1 MSVFEFEKSLLTRL
15 EESTDVLQC
24 KNEPVPASQVRAEW
38 AYHVELQIEPAGW
51 LIPFL
56 PYFL

>member
-38 AYHVELQIEPAGW
+38 AYHIELQIEPAGW
-51 LIPFL
+51 LMSF
-56 PYFL
+56 